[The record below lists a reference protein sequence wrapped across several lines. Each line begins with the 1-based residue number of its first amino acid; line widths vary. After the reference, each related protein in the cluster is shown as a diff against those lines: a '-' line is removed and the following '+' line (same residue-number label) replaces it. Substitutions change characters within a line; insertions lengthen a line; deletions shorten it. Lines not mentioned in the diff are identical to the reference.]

1 MNKRQWIAIA
11 CAPVWIFAL
20 RFAWLEAAPMS
31 RDVDDWLFT
40 TRFEQPPACP
50 THYDIASARSQ
61 GLGDAEI
68 ADWFASGCPKG
79 GPASPGE
86 SASESPTAVD
96 WDALGTPVKPAA
108 AAPAWLKQ
116 SDVPSWAP
124 KPQKTKAGPW
134 TEYKHKPDGQHLRL
148 VPVEGDS
155 TKRSSDK
162 PGSVAET
169 LRAAE
174 ASRSKRTAD
183 QPPAP
188 AASPQAVDAQFRAKF
203 QNYGN

>member
-1 MNKRQWIAIA
+1 MTKRQWIAIA
-11 CAPVWIFAL
+11 FAPVWIFAL

-50 THYDIASARSQ
+50 THYDIASARRQ
-61 GLGDAEI
+61 GLGDTEI

-86 SASESPTAVD
+86 VASESPTAAD
-96 WDALGTPVKPAA
+96 WEAVGGQPQKPPP
-108 AAPAWLKQ
+108 APAWLKQ
-116 SDVPSWAP
+116 SAVPSWAP
-124 KPQKTKAGPW
+124 KPQKAKPGPW
-134 TEYKHKPDGQHLRL
+134 TDYQHKADGQRPYL
-148 VPVEGDS
+148 VPVEGDPV
-155 TKRSSDK
+155 KRTGDQ
-162 PGSVAET
+162 PGSVVET

-183 QPPAP
+183 QPPSGDP
-188 AASPQAVDAQFRAKF
+188 SP
-203 QNYGN
+203 